1 MQNVSEQYKRS
12 MSDILRN
19 RSNMLVAIGDVNPT
33 AQMSAHFMPEYSN
46 EMYFH
51 TADDVIKDNVE
62 ATYSTLEQDLTPADG
77 SMFFPP
83 RRNSGLPYIHN
94 GYVSY
99 DLMGLSTSSN
109 NPNCTYFFDEVTYP
123 LVTVVEFDENGCP
136 DSALI
141 YFKWDNDLYYGWSNV
156 PVTDN
161 KIRVKITSKP
171 AAAQGTIKGV
181 WIKGYKTDE
190 NVRRMRIKRITFGDG
205 TCIFPEIIES
215 SEQKDYISK
224 INENL
229 PTRDLTVK
237 LINYASRYDA
247 DNPDNPLTIF
257 DDNKQEINVYYGYDI
272 DGNGTWEWVHGGT
285 FLSDSWSS
293 GKHKATIMAKDI
305 LQSNENL
312 FIHSNSALGENN
324 NAEYWLQ
331 MIMGQLGI
339 TEYDYDPD
347 MANITMELPFAH
359 TISAKEVLQQ
369 LANYCCKTLY
379 IDNEG
384 KVRITSATNITNE
397 NVEHTEEITVTS
409 SSYTQTIEGELSRA
423 YNSVIARVFI
433 SGARVYSEAVSV
445 SGDDY
450 SYTFTPRYGN
460 GTYRVSIVGLYEGTT
475 PDFEITSNDIIDDI
489 DVEKE
494 ELIKEVVVPCYSY
507 AFVPTEEVI
516 LTDEIVEVPSDN
528 YLYTQSFGDTIYGF
542 VGVEVDKYPYIL
554 TESNL
559 IQLSGYPN
567 RLRTNGYTQVEYGK
581 SYMLNVDTDKRITS
595 INEYNSSGTL
605 VKSTDIGNY
614 GYLYTPY
621 NDTVTQIIAYI
632 GYADNSNI
640 SPSDVY
646 EFYMAENVALLG
658 YPDEPLDYWY
668 MYLDEGTYKVK
679 INSTGYFKFTS
690 ANVKYQINN
699 SGKSLKW
706 DNPLIGSQERAL
718 LVAQFVGDYLQSN
731 IKYNYKY
738 RGNPELNAN
747 DVIRQENDFISNMQ
761 VVVSEH
767 KIGFNGALSGEITA
781 RRRIAEG

>member
-1 MQNVSEQYKRS
+1 MQSVSEQYKTS
-12 MSDILRN
+12 MSQIIRN
-19 RSNMLVAIGDVNPT
+19 RSNLLVSIGDVNPT
-33 AQMSAHFMPEYSN
+33 AQMSAQAKTSSYRAYFSDVDSVFSN
-46 EMYFH
+46 GAN
-51 TADDVIKDNVE
+51 AD
-62 ATYSTLEQDLTPADG
+62 YSTLEEDFTPADG
-77 SMFFPP
+77 SMLFVP
-83 RRNSGLPYIHN
+83 RQNSGLPYMN
-94 GYVSY
+94 TGYVSRGF
-99 DLMGLSTSSN
+99 MQSTNNQDCYFVGYFDKVYRSASDETPFRVTIEFADGSSADT
-109 NPNCTYFFDEVTYP
+109 C
-123 LVTVVEFDENGCP
+123 
-136 DSALI
+136 SI
-141 YFKWDNDLYYGWSNV
+141 YLRWDGASWYGWSSVNV
-156 PVTDN
+156 VNNKVT
-161 KIRVKITSKP
+161 ITSTSIP
-171 AAAQGTIKGV
+171 SGMSYIDGL
-181 WIKGYKTDE
+181 WIVPRYSTDDY
-190 NVRRMRIKRITFGDG
+190 RRARIKNVVFGNG
-205 TCIFPEIIES
+205 VCIFPDIIENT
-215 SEQKDYISK
+215 EQKSYISK
-224 INENL
+224 IDENL
-229 PTRDLTVK
+229 PTSELTVN
-237 LINYASRYDA
+237 LINFDARYDA
-247 DNPDNPLTIF
+247 DNPDNPLKIF
-257 DDNKQEINVYYGYDI
+257 DDNKQEINIYYGYDI

-285 FLSDSWSS
+285 FVSDSWSS

-339 TEYDYDPD
+339 TEYEYDPD

-397 NVEHTEEITVTS
+397 NVEHTEDITVTS
-409 SSYTQTIEGELSRA
+409 SSYTKTIEGTLSRV
-423 YNSVIARVFI
+423 YDSVIARVVI

-460 GTYRVSIVGLYEGTT
+460 GTYRVSIVGLYEGTM

-494 ELIKEVVVPCYSY
+494 ELIKEVVVPFYSY

-542 VGVEVDKYPYIL
+542 VSVEVDKYPFMA

-559 IQLSGYPN
+559 TQYSNSLLITPN
-567 RLRTNGYTQVEYGK
+567 ELVSYGT
-581 SYMLNVDTDKRITS
+581 SYMVSVDTANRIHEILEYDS
-595 INEYNSSGTL
+595 NNIRINIISVN
-605 VKSTDIGNY
+605 NY
-614 GYLYTPY
+614 SYLYTPT
-621 NDTVTQIIAYI
+621 NANVVKAAVTVKNQSGTAIV
-632 GYADNSNI
+632 
-640 SPSDVY
+640 PSDVY

-718 LVAQFVGDYLQSN
+718 LVAQYVGDYLQSN
-731 IKYNYKY
+731 IKYNYQY

-761 VVVSEH
+761 VVISEH